1 MDSKYITP
9 FIDSTINTFKELF
22 REEITVKKPFYMDK
36 NEIYHWDITAII
48 GIAGDAKGA
57 VLLSFKEDVAIFL
70 TSRLT
75 ENTVEQVTDEVIDT
89 IGELVNIIS
98 GNAKKGLEEYRL
110 MISLPSIIKG
120 TNFGVV
126 LPTKNLPI
134 IVIPFEMS
142 RGIFHLSVCLENI
155 IG

>member
-1 MDSKYITP
+1 MNSKYITP

-22 REEITVKKPFYMDK
+22 REEITVKKPFYMDR
-36 NEIYHWDITAII
+36 NEIYDWDITAII

-57 VLLSFKEDVAIFL
+57 VLLSFKKDVAIFL
-70 TSRLT
+70 TSKLIVKKLN
-75 ENTVEQVTDEVIDT
+75 EITDEVIDT
-89 IGELVNIIS
+89 LGELVNIIS

-120 TNFGVV
+120 ANHEVV
-126 LPTKNLPI
+126 FPAKNLPI

-142 RGIFHLSVCLENI
+142 RGKFHLSVCLENI